1 MICREIRLERYGW
14 SVMCFIGYTNDNT
27 SVICRTLESMEC
39 KDDALNSAYEHLSK
53 DSGDRGLTYSNVKER
68 RSVVAIGKSQ
78 SNASIVNTIGHEL
91 FHVVAHICSTDGI
104 EVQSEEPCYIMG
116 ELCEQLFISIK

>member
-1 MICREIRLERYGW
+1 MICREIQLERYGW

-27 SVICRTLESMEC
+27 NEICRALESMACEGN
-39 KDDALNSAYEHLSK
+39 ALNSAYEHLSK

-91 FHVVAHICSTDGI
+91 FHVVEHICSTDNI
-104 EVQSEEPCYIMG
+104 EMQNEEPCYIMG
-116 ELCEQLFISIK
+116 ELCEKLFILIK